1 MCVEGSCE
9 LVRAGATREAD
20 SRQQL
25 VSGLKS
31 VSMNSSKLLIQSKA
45 FVIDPHA
52 PNAKNLLT
60 NAAMFVHASVSI
72 LKLLRDVT
80 MCGVA
85 GR

>member
-1 MCVEGSCE
+1 MVF
-9 LVRAGATREAD
+9 RAGATREAD

-60 NAAMFVHASVSI
+60 NAANSCT
-72 LKLLRDVT
+72 KKK
-80 MCGVA
+80 
-85 GR
+85 